1 MASKITLASLDK
13 IFEQFSGLLNFKM
26 PPAGWIKTISQ
37 ALGMNS
43 TQLAKKLGVTQPRIV
58 SMEKNE
64 MNLKLSTMQKIADA
78 LGCEFVYAFI
88 PKTSFKEI
96 RYNQAKKKAKE
107 ILKEFN
113 HNISIK
119 GEKALNK
126 ALLDSISDDIFQAEK
141 AKIWD
146 ED

>member
-1 MASKITLASLDK
+1 MDSKITL
-13 IFEQFSGLLNFKM
+13 SGLINFKI

-43 TQLAKKLGVTQPRIV
+43 TQLAKKLGVSQPRIV
-58 SMEKNE
+58 EMEKNE
-64 MNLKLSTMQKIADA
+64 INLKLSTMQKIADT

-96 RYNQAKKKAKE
+96 RYKQAKKKAK
-107 ILKEFN
+107 IMLKEFN
-113 HNISIK
+113 RIIPTK

-126 ALLDSISDDIFQAEK
+126 ALLDSIINDLFDAEK
-141 AKIWD
+141 ARIWD